1 MILEEKRKKLL
12 DDGYADVILF
22 EMQSYDKSLIGVTA
36 DGRAVYDYDKMVE
49 EYMED
54 NGCDAEDATEWIDY
68 NTLGAITA
76 DGSLPIVL
84 YRNEDDEVVNILTDE
99 KVEIAYKI

>member
-12 DDGYADVILF
+12 DDGYNEIMLF
-22 EMQSYDKSLIGVTA
+22 ECQSYDKSLIGVTA

-54 NGCDAEDATEWIDY
+54 NECNEEDATEWIDY

-84 YRNEDDEVVNILTDE
+84 YHNEDDEAVNALTDE
-99 KVEIAYKI
+99 KVEIAYRI